1 MWRKYGKF
9 QILGLVGLGNC
20 VPGKGVVSA
29 SGKDVVT
36 QMVRVEVHESR
47 PGLVNL
53 DQGLFVRTR
62 VGPFGTG
69 PSVSF
74 RIQNFE
80 ALVPVPKV
88 VADVLAFVQI

>member
-1 MWRKYGKF
+1 M
-9 QILGLVGLGNC
+9 GLVGLGNC

-69 PSVSF
+69 PSVIFGSKILKLSF
-74 RIQNFE
+74 LSLKSSRTF
-80 ALVPVPKV
+80 
-88 VADVLAFVQI
+88 